1 MTENKL
7 NEVISK
13 FKIRGEVLSCKPYGD
28 GHINETYLII
38 TTRQKYI
45 MQRVNTKI
53 FADIDLLMNN
63 IEKVLRHAAEN
74 IKAEGGDPD
83 REAMTIIHTKE
94 KERYLKDGDDC
105 YRMYIFIDKTVSLNL
120 ARDEKD
126 FYEAGVAFGKFVR
139 MLDGFNADE
148 VRDTIPDFH
157 NTKKRFE
164 TFLKVLAEDKM
175 DRAKSV
181 KKEID
186 FVLERKELCSK
197 IVDKLESGELRKR
210 VTHNDT
216 KLNNV
221 LLDEKTGKAVAVID
235 LDTIMSGAVCYDFG
249 DSVRFG
255 CSTALEDEEDLSK
268 VHFSLS
274 LFEVYSKG
282 FLGELKGVLDKEEI
296 SSMPLGSIMMTF
308 ECGMRFLTDYL
319 DGDNYFRVSKE
330 KHNLIRCRTQF
341 RLVEEM
347 EKCYN
352 KMLAIVRKYA

>member
-1 MTENKL
+1 MTKQQL
-7 NEVISK
+7 DEVLSK
-13 FKIRGEVLSCKPYGD
+13 FKIRGDVLSCEPYGD
-28 GHINETYLII
+28 GHINDTYLIV

-45 MQRVNTKI
+45 MQRVNTRV
-53 FADIDLLMNN
+53 FADIELLMSN
-63 IEKVLRHAAEN
+63 IDKVLRHAEGR

-94 KERYLKDGDDC
+94 GEKYLRYGNDC
-105 YRMYIFIDKTVSLNL
+105 YRMYVFIDRTVSLNL

-126 FYEAGVAFGKFVR
+126 FYESGVAFGKFVR
-139 MLDGFNADE
+139 MLDGFDANE

-157 NTKKRFE
+157 NTKKRFDN
-164 TFLKVLAEDKM
+164 FLKALEADKYGRAAE
-175 DRAKSV
+175 V
-181 KKEID
+181 KKEIE
-186 FVLERKELCSK
+186 FVLNRKELCSR
-197 IVDKLESGELRKR
+197 IVDKLESGALRKR

-268 VHFSLS
+268 VHFSLE
-274 LFEVYSKG
+274 LFDVYAKG
-282 FLGELKGVLDKEEI
+282 FLGQLKGILDAAEVD
-296 SSMPLGSIMMTF
+296 SMPLGSIMMTF

-319 DGDNYFRVSKE
+319 DGDNYFRVSKD

-347 EKCYN
+347 EAAYS
-352 KMLAIVRKYA
+352 KMLSVVRKYA

>member
-1 MTENKL
+1 MTLKQL
-7 NEVISK
+7 NDVVSK
-13 FKIRGEVLSCKPYGD
+13 FKIRGDVISCEPYGD
-28 GHINETYLII
+28 GHINDTYLII

-45 MQRVNTKI
+45 MQRVNTKV

-63 IEKVLRHAAEN
+63 IEKVLRYAAEN

-94 KERYLKDGDDC
+94 KERYLRYGDDC

-139 MLDGFNADE
+139 MLDGFDASE
-148 VRDTIPDFH
+148 VKDTIPDFH

-164 TFLKVLAEDKM
+164 KFLQTLEADKLG
-175 DRAKSV
+175 RAKEV
-181 KKEID
+181 KKEIE
-186 FVLERKELCSK
+186 FVLQRKDFCAK
-197 IVDKLESGELRKR
+197 IVDKLESGELKSR

-221 LLDEKTGKAVAVID
+221 LLDAKTGKSVAVID

-268 VHFSLS
+268 VHFSLP

-296 SSMPLGSIMMTF
+296 DSMPLGSLMMTF

-347 EKCYN
+347 EKAYS

>member
-148 VRDTIPDFH
+148 VRDTIPNFH
-157 NTKKRFE
+157 NTKKRFD

-186 FVLERKELCSK
+186 FVLERKELPEGK
-197 IVDKLESGELRKR
+197 DK
-210 VTHNDT
+210 
-216 KLNNV
+216 
-221 LLDEKTGKAVAVID
+221 
-235 LDTIMSGAVCYDFG
+235 
-249 DSVRFG
+249 
-255 CSTALEDEEDLSK
+255 
-268 VHFSLS
+268 
-274 LFEVYSKG
+274 
-282 FLGELKGVLDKEEI
+282 
-296 SSMPLGSIMMTF
+296 
-308 ECGMRFLTDYL
+308 
-319 DGDNYFRVSKE
+319 
-330 KHNLIRCRTQF
+330 
-341 RLVEEM
+341 
-347 EKCYN
+347 
-352 KMLAIVRKYA
+352 